1 MSPGEKMRF
10 AVLGF
15 ESTHDALDAE
25 ALLGDLGFAVVPI
38 PVPAG
43 LSAHCG
49 IALRLLPEDIER
61 ALIYLA
67 RAEIDVAVQGEIED
81 V

>member
-1 MSPGEKMRF
+1 VTREPRIF

-25 ALLGDLGFAVVPI
+25 TLVGDLGIEVVPI
-38 PVPAG
+38 PAPKSIG
-43 LSAHCG
+43 AHCG
-49 IALRLLPEDIER
+49 IALRIEIADEDR
-61 ALIYLA
+61 ALGYLDTAGIEVTA
-67 RAEIDVAVQGEIED
+67 RARIED

>member
-1 MSPGEKMRF
+1 MTREPRIF

-25 ALLGDLGFAVVPI
+25 TLLGDLGIDVVPI
-38 PVPAG
+38 PAPKTIG
-43 LSAHCG
+43 SSCG
-49 IALRLLPEDIER
+49 IALRIELADEER
-61 ALIYLA
+61 AAAYLEAAGIAVAA
-67 RAEIDVAVQGEIED
+67 RARIED